1 MKILITGGAGFI
13 GSSLADSLLNE
24 GNDIVVVDNF
34 NDYYAYEIKEAN
46 VKHNLDN
53 PHYHLYKID
62 LTDKNALKNVFA
74 ENNFDTVVHLAGRA
88 GVRPSIERPE
98 DYVESNILA
107 TIHILELM
115 KDFNVKKLVFASS
128 SSVYG
133 NCKAQIFSEDL
144 KVTEPISQ
152 YAATKSA
159 CEQFCY
165 TYHKLYNMN
174 IVCLRFFTVYGPRQ
188 RPDLAIHKFT
198 DLISK
203 HQPIPVFGDGT
214 TKRDYTY
221 IDDIISGVK
230 AAIAYNKTPYE
241 IINLGGGEPVSLSQ
255 MIKTIETT
263 LGEKAIIDRK
273 PMQKG
278 DVDKT
283 VSDIS
288 KAQRLL
294 GYNPQTRFS
303 DGIAK
308 FIKWW
313 KNK

>member
-98 DYVESNILA
+98 DKVESNILA

-165 TYHKLYNMN
+165 TYHKLYNMD

>member
-294 GYNPQTRFS
+294 RYNPQTRFS

>member
-203 HQPIPVFGDGT
+203 HQPIPVFGDRT

-273 PMQKG
+273 SMQKG